1 MLADGAAY
9 SLMVGLG
16 ETYLPAFA
24 LALGLGEATAGL
36 IVTVPMLLG
45 AVVQLVAPEIARRVG
60 SLRQMTVL
68 CAAIQGL
75 AFVPLVAGALA
86 GEMAGWLLFGIA
98 SWYWA
103 AGLATN
109 AAWNTWV
116 EGLVP
121 GSLRARFFAS
131 RTRITQGGTLLGFV
145 AGGLALQAG
154 SGSAVGVL
162 GAFAGVFAAA
172 GASRLV
178 SSWWLAQ
185 QSEAAGVRDHRPVRW
200 RELLRRTRG
209 GDGSLLLY
217 LLAVQVAVQISG
229 PYFTPFLLKQLKVSY
244 ATFVVLVG
252 TSFVGK
258 ILALP
263 LWGRVARQGGARRLL
278 WLGGLGIVPVA
289 GLWLCST
296 SLAWLLLVQ
305 LIGGVVWAAYEL
317 AMFLM
322 FFENIRLE
330 ERTSVL
336 TTYNFGN
343 ALATFCGSM
352 LGGGLLLAVGE
363 QRTTYLALFAI
374 STLAR
379 VATVVLLARVSS
391 REEAREH
398 LHAQAAEHR
407 SGLTAV
413 APTTRGPGMLTF
425 VPPAAAASVAT
436 PAAAPGELPP
446 VAG

>member
-24 LALGLGEATAGL
+24 LALGLGEAAAGL

-45 AVVQLVAPEIARRVG
+45 AVAQLGAPAVARRVG
-60 SLRQMTVL
+60 SLRQMTVACVAL
-68 CAAIQGL
+68 QAL
-75 AFVPLVAGALA
+75 AFAPLVGGALA
-86 GEMAGWLLFGIA
+86 GHMDGWLLFAVA

-103 AGLATN
+103 AGLAAN
-109 AAWNTWV
+109 ATWNTWV

-121 GSLRARFFAS
+121 GSVRARFFAS

-145 AGGLALQAG
+145 IGGLALQAG
-154 SGSAVGVL
+154 SGSSFGAL
-162 GAFAGVFAAA
+162 EAFACVFAAA
-172 GASRLV
+172 GTARLI

-185 QSEAAGVRDHRPVRW
+185 QSEAAAVREHRPVAW
-200 RELLRRTRG
+200 SELVRRTRG
-209 GDGSLLLY
+209 QDGSLLLY

-229 PYFTPFLLKQLKVSY
+229 PYFTPFLLKQIKVSY
-244 ATFVVLVG
+244 ATFVILVG

-258 ILALP
+258 ILSLP
-263 LWGRVARQGGARRLL
+263 LWGRVARKAGARRLL
-278 WLGGLGIVPVA
+278 WLGGLGIMPVA

-296 SLAWLLLVQ
+296 SFAWLLLVQ
-305 LIGGVVWAAYEL
+305 LVAGVVWAAYEL

-343 ALATFCGSM
+343 AVATFGGSM
-352 LGGGLLLAVGE
+352 LGGALLLALGE
-363 QRTTYLALFAI
+363 HKATYLALFAI

-379 VATVVLLARVSS
+379 VATVSLLARVSS
-391 REEAREH
+391 REPTTARSHE
-398 LHAQAAEHR
+398 QAVEHR
-407 SGLTAV
+407 SGLTAA
-413 APTTRGPGMLTF
+413 APTTRGPGILTF
-425 VPPAAAASVAT
+425 VPPAPAPSMAT
-436 PAAAPGELPP
+436 PASSPGEIPP

>member
-24 LALGLGEATAGL
+24 LALGLGEAAAGL

-45 AVVQLVAPEIARRVG
+45 ALAQLMAPALSRRVG
-60 SLRQMTVL
+60 SLRQMTVA
-68 CAAIQGL
+68 CAAIQAL
-75 AFVPLVAGALA
+75 AFLPLVAGALA
-86 GEMAGWLLFGIA
+86 GHMAGWLLFAVA

-103 AGLATN
+103 AGLAAN
-109 AAWNTWV
+109 ATWNTWV

-121 GSLRARFFAS
+121 GVVRARFFAS
-131 RTRITQGGTLLGFV
+131 RTRITQAGTLLGFV
-145 AGGLALQAG
+145 VGGLALQVG
-154 SGSAVGVL
+154 SGSSSGSLAT
-162 GAFAGVFAAA
+162 FACVFAAA

-178 SSWWLAQ
+178 SSWWLAR
-185 QSEAAGVRDHRPVRW
+185 QSEAAPARAHRQVAWTELVRRI
-200 RELLRRTRG
+200 RG
-209 GDGSLLLY
+209 RDGSLLVY

-229 PYFTPFLLKQLKVSY
+229 PYFTPFLLKQIRISY

-252 TSFVGK
+252 ASFVGK

-263 LWGRVARQGGARRLL
+263 LWGHVARRAGARRLL
-278 WLGGLGIVPVA
+278 WLGGLGIMPVA

-296 SLAWLLLVQ
+296 ALPWLLLVQ
-305 LIGGVVWAAYEL
+305 LIAGVVWAAYEL

-352 LGGGLLLAVGE
+352 LGGGLLLALGE
-363 QRTTYLALFAI
+363 HKSTYLALFAI
-374 STLAR
+374 STFAR
-379 VATVVLLARVSS
+379 IATVSLLARVSS
-391 REEAREH
+391 HEDATGR
-398 LHAQAAEHR
+398 LHERAADHR
-407 SGLTAV
+407 SGLTAA

-425 VPPAAAASVAT
+425 VPPAAAPGVAT
-436 PAAAPGELPP
+436 PASSPGEMPP

>member
-24 LALGLGEATAGL
+24 LALGLGEAAAGL

-45 AVVQLVAPEIARRVG
+45 ALAQLTAPAVARRVG
-60 SLRQMTVL
+60 SLRQMTVA
-68 CAAIQGL
+68 CAALQAL

-86 GEMAGWLLFGIA
+86 GRMSGWLLFAVA

-109 AAWNTWV
+109 ATWNTWV

-121 GSLRARFFAS
+121 SSVRARFFAS
-131 RTRITQGGTLLGFV
+131 RTRLTQGGTLLGFV

-154 SGSAVGVL
+154 SGSSL
-162 GAFAGVFAAA
+162 GTLAAFACVFAAA

-178 SSWWLAQ
+178 SAWWLSR
-185 QSEAAGVRDHRPVRW
+185 QSEPAPRRTHRPVAW
-200 RELLRRTRG
+200 SELVRRTRG
-209 GDGSLLLY
+209 RDGSLLIY

-229 PYFTPFLLKQLKVSY
+229 PYFTPFLLKQIKVSY

-263 LWGRVARQGGARRLL
+263 LWGQLARRAGARRLL
-278 WLGGLGIVPVA
+278 WLGGLGIMPVA

-296 SLAWLLLVQ
+296 SFYWLLFVQ
-305 LIGGVVWAAYEL
+305 LIAGIVWAAYEL

-352 LGGGLLLAVGE
+352 LGGSLLLVLGE
-363 QRTTYLALFAI
+363 HKATYLALFAI

-379 VATVVLLARVSS
+379 VTTVVLLARVSS
-391 REEAREH
+391 REEAAVG
-398 LHAQAAEHR
+398 LHERAADHR
-407 SGLTAV
+407 SGLTAA

-425 VPPAAAASVAT
+425 IPPAPAAGMAT
-436 PAAAPGELPP
+436 PAAAPSDIPP

>member
-1 MLADGAAY
+1 MLADGAAW

-24 LALGLGEATAGL
+24 LALGLGETAAGL

-45 AVVQLVAPEIARRVG
+45 ALGQLVAPAVARRVG
-60 SLRQMTVL
+60 SLRQMTVA
-68 CAAIQGL
+68 CAAIQAL
-75 AFVPLVAGALA
+75 AFAPLVAGALA
-86 GEMAGWLLFGIA
+86 GHMAGWLLFAVAG
-98 SWYWA
+98 WYWA
-103 AGLATN
+103 AGLAANTT
-109 AAWNTWV
+109 WNTWV

-121 GSLRARFFAS
+121 ANVRARFFAS
-131 RTRITQGGTLLGFV
+131 RTRITQAGTLLGFV
-145 AGGLALQAG
+145 VGGLSLQAG
-154 SGSAVGVL
+154 TGSSSGSLA
-162 GAFAGVFAAA
+162 AFACVFAAA

-178 SSWWLAQ
+178 SSWWLAR
-185 QSEAAGVRDHRPVRW
+185 QSETTPPPAHRQVGW
-200 RELLRRTRG
+200 TELLQRIRG
-209 GDGSLLLY
+209 RDGSLLIY
-217 LLAVQVAVQISG
+217 LLTVQVAVQISG
-229 PYFTPFLLKQLKVSY
+229 PYFTPFLLKQVRVSY

-252 TSFVGK
+252 VSFVGK

-263 LWGRVARQGGARRLL
+263 LWGHVARRAGARRLL
-278 WLGGLGIVPVA
+278 WLGGLGIMPVA

-305 LIGGVVWAAYEL
+305 LIAGVVWAAYEL

-352 LGGGLLLAVGE
+352 LGGGLLLALGE
-363 QRTTYLALFAI
+363 HKSTYLALFAI
-374 STLAR
+374 STIAR
-379 VATVVLLARVSS
+379 IATLSLLIRVSS
-391 REEAREH
+391 EEDATCR
-398 LHAQAAEHR
+398 LHERVADHHA
-407 SGLTAV
+407 GLTAA

-425 VPPAAAASVAT
+425 VPPTAAPDVAT
-436 PAAAPGELPP
+436 PAGGPSELPP
-446 VAG
+446 IAS